1 MAHLKDAIVAAVDR
15 HGAAITELSDDLYAH
30 PELGHQE
37 FYAQKRLT
45 EQLAKAGYQ
54 IEAPYG
60 GLPTSFCAT
69 LSTGRPGPTVA
80 LLAEYDALP
89 DIGHGCGHNV
99 IGSASVGA
107 ALALADCRDQL
118 QGTILVIG
126 TPAEETDGGKV
137 TLTQNGVFDNVDLAL
152 MVHPADIHTLGR
164 TTLALDALEFTF
176 TGKPAHAAGVPHE
189 GINAL
194 DACIQ
199 TFNGIN
205 ALRQHVTSDVR
216 IHGIISEGGV
226 APNIVPEKAVARFY
240 VRARQRGYLNTVVE
254 KVKACARAGAM
265 AAGAKVEM
273 RNFELS
279 NDNLKL
285 NHRFTDVYAQQ
296 LTYLGITDVDPVDEG
311 SGSSDLGN
319 VSHRI
324 PAIHPYIAITDGP
337 TPGHTREF
345 ASATISSTGH
355 AGLLIG
361 AKALALTVVEVLTSP
376 ETVQQI
382 KEEFARS

>member
-1 MAHLKDAIVAAVDR
+1 MSSLKDVLSNAVERDR
-15 HGAAITELSDDLYAH
+15 QLVIDLSDNLYAH

-37 FYAQKRLT
+37 FHAQKLLT
-45 EQLAKAGYQ
+45 ETLKAAGFV

-60 GLPTSFCAT
+60 GLPTAFRAT
-69 LSTGRPGPTVA
+69 LATGRPGPTVA

-99 IGSASVGA
+99 IGAASVGA
-107 ALALADCRDQL
+107 ALALASCRERLD
-118 QGTILVIG
+118 GTIVVLG

-137 TLTQNGVFDNVDLAL
+137 TLTEGGAFDTIDFAL
-152 MVHPADIHTLGR
+152 MVHPSDRHSLGR
-164 TTLALDALEFTF
+164 TTLALDALEFAF
-176 TGKPAHAAGVPHE
+176 TGRPAHAAGAPHE

-205 ALRQHVTSDVR
+205 ALRQHLTDDVR
-216 IHGIISEGGV
+216 IHGIIAEGGV
-226 APNIVPEKAVARFY
+226 APNIVPERAIARFY
-240 VRARQRGYLNTVVE
+240 VRARDRGYLNTVVE
-254 KVKACARAGAM
+254 KVKACARAGAS

-279 NDNLKL
+279 NDNIKL
-285 NHRFTDVYAQQ
+285 NHSFTDLYAQQ
-296 LTYLGITDVDPVDEG
+296 LAYLGVVDVEPVDHG

-319 VSHRI
+319 VSQRI
-324 PAIHPYIAITDGP
+324 PAIHPYIAISDHPIT
-337 TPGHTREF
+337 GHTRELGE
-345 ASATISSTGH
+345 ATTTPTGH

-361 AKALALTVVEVLTSP
+361 AKALAMTVAELLTCSEVAQKIRS
-376 ETVQQI
+376 
-382 KEEFARS
+382 EFRGQ